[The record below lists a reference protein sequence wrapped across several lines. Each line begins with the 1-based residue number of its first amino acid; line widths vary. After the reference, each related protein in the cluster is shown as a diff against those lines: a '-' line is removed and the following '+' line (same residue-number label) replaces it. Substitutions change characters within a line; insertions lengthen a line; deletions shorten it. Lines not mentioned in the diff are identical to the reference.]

1 MFILSTFSVLVEQSL
16 KDTPLPKHISAEE
29 ELKILRRK
37 TQEHFHA
44 PPAMAAVTQ
53 MLLKKPISLHCFR
66 AIHEKEA
73 LLDEAISCGDGDAIL
88 RVGLTKLSN
97 TN

>member
-1 MFILSTFSVLVEQSL
+1 MEQSL
-16 KDTPLPKHISAEE
+16 KESSFPKNISPEE
-29 ELKILRRK
+29 ELKVLRRK

-44 PPAMAAVTQ
+44 PPAAVAVTQ

-73 LLDEAISCGDGDAIL
+73 LLDEAIACGDGDAVL
-88 RVGLTKLSN
+88 RV
-97 TN
+97 